1 MINDAHRKRLADTI
15 TLLNLPGI
23 GRGRLAKLVKVF
35 GTVEAVLGASAEKL
49 CAVSGISRK
58 LAETIVAE
66 QDRDKAREIT
76 ARIVQLGW
84 KALTPDDDN
93 YPSRL
98 KEIDDR
104 PALLF
109 AQGELLQADE
119 KVIAIVGT
127 RHCSETGRQFTQ
139 NLAADLA
146 RSGIVV
152 ASGMAEGI
160 DSAAHKGALEGGG
173 RTVAIWGSSL
183 DHVYPPAN
191 KGLAEKI
198 KSHGAVY
205 SEYLPDTRPDKTTF
219 PDRNRI
225 ISGIADG
232 VVVIEAGD
240 KSGALITADFALA
253 QDRELFAVPGPPDS
267 RTSRGTNQLIK
278 KGARLIT
285 SVEDIFA
292 ELPRLKGQIL
302 VKQFRQLPE
311 LTESEKAIVELFANG
326 SLQVDQIARAANMSI
341 SEVMEFL
348 LALELKGVITEL
360 SGKRFTLAEEFA

>member
-1 MINDAHRKRLADTI
+1 M
-15 TLLNLPGI
+15 PGI
-23 GRGRLAKLVKVF
+23 GRGRLAKLVEAF
-35 GTVEAVLGASAEKL
+35 GSVEAVLNASEDRL
-49 CAVSGISRK
+49 CSVSGIAPK
-58 LAETIVAE
+58 LARAVRTE
-66 QDRDKAREIT
+66 QDIDKARELT

-84 KALTPDDDN
+84 EVLAPDHAN
-93 YPSRL
+93 YPARVR
-98 KEIDDR
+98 EIDDR

-109 AQGELLQADE
+109 AEGELLQQDE

-127 RHCSETGRQFTQ
+127 RHCTESGRQFTH

-146 RSGIVV
+146 RSGIVI

-160 DSAAHKGALEGGG
+160 DSAAHKGALEAGG
-173 RTVAIWGSSL
+173 RTVAVWGSSL
-183 DHVYPPAN
+183 DYKFAGHRM
-191 KGLAEKI
+191 KLAERI
-198 KSHGAVY
+198 KNNGAVY

-225 ISGIADG
+225 ISGMADG
-232 VVVIEAGD
+232 VVVVEAGD

-253 QDRELFAVPGPPDS
+253 QNRELFAVPGPPDA
-267 RTSRGTNQLIK
+267 RVSRGTNQLIK
-278 KGARLIT
+278 RGARLIT
-285 SVEDIFA
+285 GAADIFA
-292 ELPRLKGQIL
+292 ELPRLKGEVL
-302 VKQFRQLPE
+302 VRQFRQLPE
-311 LTESEKAIVELFANG
+311 LTETEKAIVELFANG